1 MPNKASGPK
10 KARWSSAQK
19 SEARKA
25 PKKAHHRGQ
34 PDGPKSA
41 PKRSARPDSADGYT
55 KRPRAERSPRW
66 DREDPRRSSDT
77 RGSRYSAGP
86 SNRDDNRGSRYP
98 SGPTDRGNASNR
110 NDRNDRNDRPKRW
123 VSDSRE
129 ERHVHRPHDE
139 RPRLE
144 RGERPV
150 RDRAPRVAD
159 PVRRDRHEG
168 RRADPTSDRG
178 GYQGR
183 DDRGTSG
190 GYQGRN
196 DRGTTG
202 GYQGQKR
209 DDRGTSGGY
218 QGRNDR
224 GTSGGYQGR
233 DDRGTSGGYQGRNDR
248 GTTGGYQGQKRDD
261 RGTSGGYQGR
271 NDRGTSGGYQGRN
284 DRGTSGGYQGR
295 NDRGTSGGYQGR
307 NDRGT
312 SGGYQGRNDRGTSG
326 GYQGRDDRGG
336 YRGGAPVDADRPLSF
351 EEAEAQRA
359 EADTWTHYSSHKGE
373 AKEVTEDNGF
383 AALGVPERLVE
394 RLARDGITEPFPIQA
409 ATIPDALAGR
419 DVLGRGRTGSGKTL
433 AFGLAMITRLADGTR
448 PESKRPRSLILVP
461 TRELAMQVSDALEP
475 FVHVTGLRHKL
486 VAGGLS
492 YEPQIKALNKGIDI
506 LVATPG
512 RLADLMDRGAVELGG
527 VQIAVLDEADHMADM
542 GFLPEV
548 TAILDEVPPG
558 GQRLLFSATLD
569 KGIDTLV
576 DRYLVDPVT
585 HSTDEAQASVTTMSH
600 HVLLI
605 DPQDKKALTAEL
617 AGRGGRVI
625 VFARTQLGSDRIA
638 GELRERGVFAAS
650 LHGGLSQAVRN
661 RVLGAFRDG
670 SMNVL
675 VATDVAARGI
685 HVDDVGMVVQVDPPT
700 DHKDYLHRAGR
711 TARAGEEGAVVMI
724 ALPHQRKM
732 VTRIV
737 EGAGAEALTAKVAPG
752 DSVVLALGGRTPSGV
767 PVPDAVWR
775 PVLEGGKNGGRRGG
789 SRPGGRPASRGHG
802 SFGGGRPR
810 QSSGRPG
817 HSRGRMDG

>member
-1 MPNKASGPK
+1 
-10 KARWSSAQK
+10 
-19 SEARKA
+19 
-25 PKKAHHRGQ
+25 
-34 PDGPKSA
+34 
-41 PKRSARPDSADGYT
+41 
-55 KRPRAERSPRW
+55 
-66 DREDPRRSSDT
+66 
-77 RGSRYSAGP
+77 
-86 SNRDDNRGSRYP
+86 
-98 SGPTDRGNASNR
+98 
-110 NDRNDRNDRPKRW
+110 DRNDRPKRW

-168 RRADPTSDRG
+168 RRVDRDADRG
-178 GYQGR
+178 GYQGQR
-183 DDRGTSG
+183 SDDRGAS
-190 GYQGRN
+190 R
-196 DRGTTG
+196 G
-202 GYQGQKR
+202 GYQGQR
-209 DDRGTSGGY
+209 PDDRGA
-218 QGRNDR
+218 RR
-224 GTSGGYQGR
+224 
-233 DDRGTSGGYQGRNDR
+233 
-248 GTTGGYQGQKRDD
+248 GGYQGQRPDD
-261 RGTSGGYQGR
+261 RGASRGGYQGQR
-271 NDRGTSGGYQGRN
+271 SDDRGASRGGYH
-284 DRGTSGGYQGR
+284 
-295 NDRGTSGGYQGR
+295 
-307 NDRGT
+307 
-312 SGGYQGRNDRGTSG
+312 
-326 GYQGRDDRGG
+326 GRDDRGG

-359 EADTWTHYSSHKGE
+359 EADTWTHYSSTAGA

-383 AALGVPERLVE
+383 AALGVPAVLVE
-394 RLARDGITEPFPIQA
+394 RLARDGIADPFPIQE
-409 ATIPDALAGR
+409 ATIPDAIAGR

-433 AFGLAMITRLADGTR
+433 AFGLSMITRLANGTR
-448 PESKRPRSLILVP
+448 PQSKRPRSLILVP

-492 YEPQIKALNKGIDI
+492 YEPQIKALAKGLDI

-512 RLADLMDRGAVELGG
+512 RLADLMERGAVDLGN
-527 VQIAVLDEADHMADM
+527 VEIAVLDEADHMADM

-548 TAILDEVPPG
+548 TAILDTIPEG

-585 HSTDEAQASVTTMSH
+585 HSTDDAQASVTTMSH

-605 DPQDKKALTAEL
+605 DPQDKKAMTAEL

-638 GELRERGVFAAS
+638 GELRERGVLAAS

-711 TARAGEEGAVVMI
+711 TARAGEEGAVVML

-732 VTRIV
+732 VTRII
-737 EGAGAEALTAKVAPG
+737 EGAGAQAQTAKVAPG
-752 DSVVLALGGRTPSGV
+752 DATVVAMGGRVPSGI

-775 PVLEGGKNGGRRGG
+775 PILEGGKNGGRRGG
-789 SRPGGRPASRGHG
+789 GRPGGRPAGRP
-802 SFGGGRPR
+802 GGRPG
-810 QSSGRPG
+810 GRPSHSGGG
-817 HSRGRMDG
+817 HSRHGSARPAGGRGRMDG

>member
-1 MPNKASGPK
+1 MPHKASGPK
-10 KARWSSAQK
+10 KARWTAAQK

-25 PKKAHHRGQ
+25 PKKPHHRGQ
-34 PDGPKSA
+34 PDGPKSS
-41 PKRSARPDSADGYT
+41 PKRAARSDSRDGEYT

-66 DREDPRRSSDT
+66 DREDPRRQSGPSGAAGPAREPS
-77 RGSRYSAGP
+77 RGSRDGAARPDRSAPRRGDDRGRP
-86 SNRDDNRGSRYP
+86 TKRDDRG
-98 SGPTDRGNASNR
+98 
-110 NDRNDRNDRPKRW
+110 DRPKRW

-139 RPRLE
+139 RPRRE

-150 RDRAPRVAD
+150 RDTTPRVAD
-159 PVRRDRHEG
+159 PARRDRHEG
-168 RRADPTSDRG
+168 RHADRPGDGAYQRRDDREGYQRRDDRAGDSRRGDRG
-178 GYQGR
+178 GYQRR
-183 DDRGTSG
+183 DDRAGA
-190 GYQGRN
+190 RP
-196 DRGTTG
+196 
-202 GYQGQKR
+202 
-209 DDRGTSGGY
+209 
-218 QGRNDR
+218 
-224 GTSGGYQGR
+224 
-233 DDRGTSGGYQGRNDR
+233 
-248 GTTGGYQGQKRDD
+248 
-261 RGTSGGYQGR
+261 
-271 NDRGTSGGYQGRN
+271 
-284 DRGTSGGYQGR
+284 
-295 NDRGTSGGYQGR
+295 
-307 NDRGT
+307 
-312 SGGYQGRNDRGTSG
+312 
-326 GYQGRDDRGG
+326 DDRGG
-336 YRGGAPVDADRPLSF
+336 YRGGSGSAKAGGGFRRDDRSTDRGRPADRASQYSF
-351 EEAEAQRA
+351 EDAEAQRA
-359 EADTWTHYSSHKGE
+359 EADTWTRYSSAAGA
-373 AKEVTEDNGF
+373 AKEVTGDNGF
-383 AALGVPERLVE
+383 AALGVLPVLVE
-394 RLARDGITEPFPIQA
+394 RLARDGIADPFPIQQE
-409 ATIPDALAGR
+409 TIPDAIAGR
-419 DVLGRGRTGSGKTL
+419 DVLGRARTGSGKTL
-433 AFGLAMITRLADGTR
+433 AFGLSMITRLADGTR
-448 PESKRPRSLILVP
+448 PESRRPRALILVP

-512 RLADLMDRGAVELGG
+512 RLADLMERGAVELGG
-527 VQIAVLDEADHMADM
+527 VRIAVLDEADHMADM

-548 TAILDEVPPG
+548 TAILDEIPPG

-576 DRYLVDPVT
+576 ERYLVDPVE

-605 DPQDKKALTAEL
+605 DPQDKKSLTAEL

-625 VFARTQLGSDRIA
+625 VFARTQLGADRIA
-638 GELRERGVFAAS
+638 GELRDRGVLAAS

-670 SMNVL
+670 TMNVL

-737 EGAGAEALTAKVAPG
+737 EGAGAQAQTARVSPG
-752 DSVVLALGGRTPSGV
+752 DATVQALGGRPPSGV

-775 PVLEGGKNGGRRGG
+775 PILEGGRNAGRRGG
-789 SRPGGRPASRGHG
+789 RPGGRPA
-802 SFGGGRPR
+802 
-810 QSSGRPG
+810 GRPG
-817 HSRGRMDG
+817 RAPTGGGPRQRSGRSGGGRGRMDG

>member
-1 MPNKASGPK
+1 MPKKASGPK
-10 KARWSSAQK
+10 KARWTTAEK

-34 PDGPKSA
+34 PDGPRTT
-41 PKRSARPDSADGYT
+41 PKRSARPASGDGPT
-55 KRPRAERSPRW
+55 KRPRSERSPRW
-66 DREDPRRSSDT
+66 DREDPRRRAGSGRPSRDDA
-77 RGSRYSAGP
+77 RGSRPSSGPSDRTGTTRGDDRGTRFSAGRP
-86 SNRDDNRGSRYP
+86 
-98 SGPTDRGNASNR
+98 DRGTPSSREN
-110 NDRNDRNDRPKRW
+110 RNDRPKRW

-159 PVRRDRHEG
+159 PARRDRHEG
-168 RRADPTSDRG
+168 RHADRTGDRGGYQQRDAGGASPQRDTRG

-183 DDRGTSG
+183 DDRGGSSDRG
-190 GYQGRN
+190 GYQQRDSRPSS
-196 DRGTTG
+196 DRG
-202 GYQGQKR
+202 GYQQR
-209 DDRGTSGGY
+209 DSRPSSDRGGY
-218 QGRNDR
+218 Q
-224 GTSGGYQGR
+224 QR
-233 DDRGTSGGYQGRNDR
+233 DSRPS
-248 GTTGGYQGQKRDD
+248 
-261 RGTSGGYQGR
+261 S
-271 NDRGTSGGYQGRN
+271 
-284 DRGTSGGYQGR
+284 
-295 NDRGTSGGYQGR
+295 
-307 NDRGT
+307 
-312 SGGYQGRNDRGTSG
+312 
-326 GYQGRDDRGG
+326 DRGG
-336 YRGGAPVDADRPLSF
+336 YRGRDDRAARQPDGDRPLSF
-351 EEAEAQRA
+351 EDAEAQRA
-359 EADTWTHYSSHKGE
+359 EADTWTTYTSSAGA
-373 AKEVTEDNGF
+373 AKAVTEDNGF
-383 AALGVPERLVE
+383 AALGVPAALVE
-394 RLARDGITEPFPIQA
+394 RLARDGIADPFPIQT
-409 ATIPDALAGR
+409 ATIPDAIAGR

-433 AFGLAMITRLADGTR
+433 AFGLSMITRLANGTR
-448 PESKRPRSLILVP
+448 PESRRPRSLILVP

-475 FVHVTGLRHKL
+475 FVHVSGLRHKL

-492 YEPQIKALNKGIDI
+492 YDPQIKALNKGLDI

-512 RLADLMDRGAVELGG
+512 RLADLMERGAVELGG
-527 VQIAVLDEADHMADM
+527 VEIAVLDEADHMADM

-548 TAILDEVPPG
+548 TAILDEVPAG

-576 DRYLVDPVT
+576 ERYLVDPVT

-605 DPQDKKALTAEL
+605 DPQDKKAMTAEL

-638 GELRERGVFAAS
+638 GELRDRGVLAAS
-650 LHGGLSQAVRN
+650 LHGGLSQNVRN

-711 TARAGEEGAVVMI
+711 TARAGEEGAVVML

-732 VTRIV
+732 VTRII
-737 EGAGAEALTAKVAPG
+737 EGAGAQALTAKVAPG
-752 DSVVLALGGRTPSGV
+752 DSTVQGMGGRAPSGV
-767 PVPDAVWR
+767 PVPDHVWR
-775 PVLEGGKNGGRRGG
+775 PILEGNPNARRG
-789 SRPGGRPASRGHG
+789 SRPGGPGGSRPAGR
-802 SFGGGRPR
+802 FGR
-810 QSSGRPG
+810 SSGGPR
-817 HSRGRMDG
+817 R